1 MVTAALAVGVLT
13 AGGVFL
19 VLRPGL
25 VRITFGFVLLGHAV
39 NVLLLAAGGTAR
51 RGAPLIGHGAVP
63 LMADPLPQAFVLTAI
78 VITFGIT
85 VYLLGLASADPA
97 GPPPGP
103 PASDAPAGPLPQ
115 RPVPDA
121 PAKPGPEHPPSHAP
135 AGPDA
140 EHPPSGLPP
149 RAPAGPASGRRP
161 SDGHREGAP

>member
-39 NVLLLAAGGTAR
+39 NVLLLAAGGTDR

-85 VYLLGLASADPA
+85 VYLLGLASADPE
-97 GPPPGP
+97 GPDSGHPPSADPG
-103 PASDAPAGPLPQ
+103 
-115 RPVPDA
+115 R
-121 PAKPGPEHPPSHAP
+121 PGPEHPPPHAP
-135 AGPDA
+135 AGPHA
-140 EHPPSGLPP
+140 EHPPPHAPAGPHAEHRPP
-149 RAPAGPASGRRP
+149 SHTPAGPASDRPRPP